1 MNRKEQLIA
10 DIQNLLNSYEGIH
23 KTSIN
28 PSLLEFMDENT
39 LISIIDSLLSQKEDA
54 KVANELL
61 SSTFKNFFSDVKSCF
76 NGREA
81 LEAYLKYAPDVVFVD
96 IIMSEMDGIE
106 LSRKIREIDPN

>member
-54 KVANELL
+54 KESDLEWL
-61 SSTFKNFFSDVKSCF
+61 EKFKKHNS
-76 NGREA
+76 
-81 LEAYLKYAPDVVFVD
+81 
-96 IIMSEMDGIE
+96 
-106 LSRKIREIDPN
+106 

>member
-28 PSLLEFMDENT
+28 PILLEFMDENT

-54 KVANELL
+54 KESDLEWL
-61 SSTFKNFFSDVKSCF
+61 EKFKKHNS
-76 NGREA
+76 
-81 LEAYLKYAPDVVFVD
+81 
-96 IIMSEMDGIE
+96 
-106 LSRKIREIDPN
+106 